1 MMAAITEFDQTA
13 AIIHLIA
20 EIAVNT
26 LNLVAQYSSQE
37 GFKNRYPTV
46 KTAADYSKKRMQES
60 TNAVR
65 RI

>member
-1 MMAAITEFDQTA
+1 MTAAITEFDQTA

-26 LNLVAQYSSQE
+26 LNLVAQYGGQE

-46 KTAADYSKKRMQES
+46 KTAANYSKKRM
-60 TNAVR
+60 
-65 RI
+65 